1 MFCVKCGRETEDEQV
16 FCEGCLQTMAQYPVK
31 PGTPV
36 HLPHR
41 EQKKK
46 PTPRKRTLTAE
57 EQVYQLKLTV
67 KRLLTAVAI
76 LTVVLCLATI
86 ALIHTLLDGQ
96 SAPVTGKNY
105 TIDTS
110 QAP

>member
-1 MFCVKCGRETEDEQV
+1 MPRRIAFKGIAEIAIVKS
-16 FCEGCLQTMAQYPVK
+16 
-31 PGTPV
+31 
-36 HLPHR
+36 H
-41 EQKKK
+41 
-46 PTPRKRTLTAE
+46 
-57 EQVYQLKLTV
+57 QLKLTV